1 LIFLL
6 DTNAVSAILK
16 ERPKHVRQRFRMVVE
31 RGDSV
36 ALPIIVRHELH
47 YGARRS
53 PNPPLNF
60 ERLDAL
66 LSQLSEAEPFTIE
79 DAEISGDL
87 RAELA
92 ARGEMIG
99 PYDLLIAAQ
108 ALRLKATLVTANVR
122 EFSRVPGLAWEDW
135 SSETVVRG
143 EPER

>member
-16 ERPKHVRQRFRMVVE
+16 DKPKQVRQYFRMAVD
-31 RGDSV
+31 RGEFV
-36 ALPIIVRHELH
+36 ALSVIVRHELH

-53 PNPPLNF
+53 PNPQANF
-60 ERLDAL
+60 ERLDDL
-66 LSQLSEAEPFTIE
+66 FSQLGDPVPFTLQ

-92 ARGEMIG
+92 SRGELIG

-108 ALRLKATLVTANVR
+108 ALRLEATLVTANVR
-122 EFSRVPGLAWEDW
+122 EFGRVPGLAWEDW
-135 SSETVVRG
+135 SREAVVQG
-143 EPER
+143 KPER